1 MQVIIEIGPD
11 FPQTVAE
18 LGAMGSAVLSACNE
32 GLAEGAQYAATN
44 VVENFLTGQY
54 LKTRSGQLRTAVQ
67 GWLDKPL
74 DAIVGVRPHSKVDR
88 YKWLLGEESIPPI
101 TPKKGQFLTIPIGEA
116 LTGAGTLKAE
126 YSGGLRNIVGGFFV
140 RTGGKLLFGFKH
152 GKKGKFRPL
161 FVLVK
166 SVFVQPT
173 GALIDGVLDSEDKI
187 VGLIESKISD
197 AIGP

>member
-1 MQVIIEIGPD
+1 MGPG

-18 LGAMGSAVLSACNE
+18 LSAMGNAVIAACSE

-67 GWLDKPL
+67 GWLEKSL
-74 DAIVGVRPHSKVDR
+74 DAVVGVKPHSKVDK
-88 YKWLLGEESIPPI
+88 YEWLLGEEEKTILPKPPRHA
-101 TPKKGQFLTIPIGEA
+101 LTIPIGGA
-116 LTGAGTLKAE
+116 LTPAGSAKFESAKQAE
-126 YSGGLRNIVGGFFV
+126 NLLGV
-140 RTGGKLLFGFKH
+140 KLFRLPGTNVLGYKR

-166 SVFVQPT
+166 SVFIQGS

-187 VGLIESKISD
+187 VELIESKISS

>member
-1 MQVIIEIGPD
+1 MQITIDMGPD

-18 LGAMGSAVLSACNE
+18 LGAMGNAVLSACNE

-44 VVENFLTGQY
+44 VVQNFLTGQY
-54 LKTRSGQLRTAVQ
+54 LKARSGQLRIAVQ
-67 GWLDKPL
+67 GWLDKPF

-88 YKWLLGEESIPPI
+88 YKWLLGEEDIGPI
-101 TPKKGQFLTIPIGEA
+101 TPKRAKFLTIPIGEN
-116 LTGAGTLKAE
+116 LTAAGVARFSSPRQVPE
-126 YSGGLRNIVGGFFV
+126 GFFV

-166 SVFVQPT
+166 SVYVQPT

-187 VGLIESKISD
+187 VGLIESKVSD
-197 AIGP
+197 AIGT

>member
-1 MQVIIEIGPD
+1 MQVIIELGPD

-44 VVENFLTGQY
+44 VVQNFLTGQY
-54 LKTRSGQLRTAVQ
+54 LRARSGQLRTAVQ

-74 DAIVGVRPHSKVDR
+74 DAIVGVRPNSKVEK
-88 YKWLLGEESIPPI
+88 YKWLLGEESIGPI
-101 TPKKGQFLTIPIGEA
+101 FPKRAKALTIPIGEA
-116 LTGAGTLKAE
+116 LTSAGVARFASVKDAE
-126 YSGGLRNIVGGFFV
+126 VSLGVKIFRPK
-140 RTGGKLLFGFKH
+140 GKNVLGYIR

>member
-1 MQVIIEIGPD
+1 MQIIIEMGPD

-18 LGAMGSAVLSACNE
+18 LGAMGSAVLAAANE
-32 GLAEGAQYAATN
+32 GLSEGAQYAATN

-67 GWLDKPL
+67 GWLAGPL
-74 DAIVGVRPHSKVDR
+74 DAIVGVRPNSKVEK
-88 YKWLLGEESIPPI
+88 YKWLLGEESIGPI
-101 TPKKGQFLTIPIGEA
+101 MAKPGHALTIPIGEA
-116 LTGAGTLKAE
+116 LTPADVAKFSSVKDAE
-126 YSGGLRNIVGGFFV
+126 SKLGVDIFRPIGKNVLGYV
-140 RTGGKLLFGFKH
+140 R

-173 GALIDGVLDSEDKI
+173 GALIDGVLDSEYKI

-197 AIGP
+197 AIGV